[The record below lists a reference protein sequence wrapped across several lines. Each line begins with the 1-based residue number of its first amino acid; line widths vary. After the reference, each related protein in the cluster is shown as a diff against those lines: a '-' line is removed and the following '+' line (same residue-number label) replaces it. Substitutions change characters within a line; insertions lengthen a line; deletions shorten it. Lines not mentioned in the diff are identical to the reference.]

1 VCACFYEKN
10 PRLPKT
16 MSGEVRIALRPS
28 SGDEVYSERDI
39 AAITAEFAVLESEH
53 AEMQRQLQSMSAIAI
68 DITAAQRAAAWID
81 ANMRNAAGAGTLCDA
96 AVAAQSSQRQLLIEL
111 TAHSRLLTARATAD
125 RLRVY
130 AQVSKVPPP
139 TLPATMPLQRCDER
153 CALGRSLGGTSALAR
168 QRCCGA
174 YVCAACLHRH
184 NFEHSNQAR
193 GFYAPCFN
201 CSASRAIF
209 RRIDRP
215 PQAGKSPP

>member
-1 VCACFYEKN
+1 
-10 PRLPKT
+10 
-16 MSGEVRIALRPS
+16 MSGEVRITTWSGS
-28 SGDEVYSERDI
+28 SEEVYSERDI
-39 AAITAEFAVLESEH
+39 AAITTEFAVLESEH
-53 AEMQRQLQSMSAIAI
+53 AEIQRQLASTGTIAK

-81 ANMRNAAGAGTLCDA
+81 AHMRGAGALCDA
-96 AVAAQSSQRQLLIEL
+96 AVAAQSSQHQLLIEL
-111 TAHSRLLTARATAD
+111 TAYSRLLTARATAE
-125 RLRVY
+125 RLRIY
-130 AQVSKVPPP
+130 AKVSKVPPP
-139 TLPATMPLQRCDER
+139 ILPPTTPLQRCDER
-153 CALGRSLGGTSALAR
+153 CTIGRSLGGTSTLAR

-174 YVCAACLHRH
+174 YVCAACLYRH